1 MKSTA
6 RLFEGKTKQ
15 LIDGADLR
23 MTVEIQYKAY
33 APQSPQSPPSPPN
46 RNVGPPPM
54 GGINSVA
61 ESLEHT
67 KGVIDLVVN
76 YRMFDDEGKPYVL
89 VPLAPHVIE
98 YMIRAYGE
106 GNKYVHARL
115 NGFMGGVLQMMTEKQ
130 PYRRARFTKRLP
142 GKKLKVQLPDAYRYA
157 VVRED
162 SVYALAKFF
171 QNHFKERFLAFVD
184 GAVSCGSSDNGA
196 VEMFL
201 SKYEISPD
209 DWCADTARK
218 CWRDNEK

>member
-1 MKSTA
+1 MKSTAA

-15 LIDGADLR
+15 LVDGTELR

-33 APQSPQSPPSPPN
+33 AEEPTPIAVENQN
-46 RNVGPPPM
+46 
-54 GGINSVA
+54 IN
-61 ESLEHT
+61 
-67 KGVIDLVVN
+67 LVVN
-76 YRMFDDEGKPYVL
+76 YRLSDDEGKPYVM
-89 VPLAPHVIE
+89 VPLAPHVID
-98 YMIRAYGE
+98 YMIRSYGE
-106 GNKYVHARL
+106 GNKFVHARL

-157 VVRED
+157 VIRED
-162 SVYALAKFF
+162 NVYALSKFF

-201 SKYEISPD
+201 SKYNISPD

>member
-6 RLFEGKTKQ
+6 RIFEGKTKQ
-15 LIDGADLR
+15 LIQGTDLS

-33 APQSPQSPPSPPN
+33 AEEPTSICVENQN
-46 RNVGPPPM
+46 
-54 GGINSVA
+54 IN
-61 ESLEHT
+61 
-67 KGVIDLVVN
+67 LVVN
-76 YRMFDDEGKPYVL
+76 YRLFDEDGKPYVM
-89 VPLAPHVIE
+89 VPLAPHVID
-98 YMIRAYGE
+98 YMIRSYGE
-106 GNKYVHARL
+106 GNKFVHARL

-157 VVRED
+157 VIRED
-162 SVYALAKFF
+162 NVYALSKFF

-201 SKYEISPD
+201 SKYNISPD
-209 DWCADTARK
+209 DWCSDTARK